1 MQVLGIIIKVFVLCI
16 GLLLL
21 VGGGLC
27 GAIMVAE
34 IGSTGGG
41 FPILL
46 AAVVVA
52 VVGWV
57 IVRAMMKS
65 LRGASPDD
73 SSQEIR

>member
-1 MQVLGIIIKVFVLCI
+1 MRVFGTILKVVVLAV

-34 IGSTGGG
+34 IGKTGGG

-46 AAVVVA
+46 VAVVVA

-65 LRGASPDD
+65 LRGTPPDD
-73 SSQEIR
+73 GSQTPD